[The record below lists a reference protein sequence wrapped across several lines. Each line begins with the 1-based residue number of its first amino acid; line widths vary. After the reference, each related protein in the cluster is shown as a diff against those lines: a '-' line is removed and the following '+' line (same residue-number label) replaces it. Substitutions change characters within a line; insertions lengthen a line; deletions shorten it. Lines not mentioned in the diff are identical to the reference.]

1 MESRDAIKVENLSK
15 SYKTEAGMVTV
26 LRDIN
31 LEIHD
36 GDFCIIYGP
45 SGCGKSTLLHHI
57 AGLETPTNGQVLIK
71 GTNLNHLTGE
81 ERGLLRAAKI
91 GMVYQLWY
99 WVKSL
104 PVWENV
110 ALPLLIGG
118 ASEREARSKAI
129 GVLEEFGLNKYV
141 NSRLS
146 QLSGGEQQRVGLAR
160 ALINNPWIILADEP
174 TGNLDT
180 HSSDQIIG
188 MLQDLHVNKKRTV
201 VMVTH
206 NPAYD
211 QLANIKIEM
220 RDGQII
226 KETR

>member
-1 MESRDAIKVENLSK
+1 MESRIAIKVENLSK

-26 LRDIN
+26 LRNIN
-31 LEIHD
+31 LEIND

-57 AGLETPTNGQVLIK
+57 AGLESPTSGQVLIK
-71 GTNLNHLTGE
+71 GTNLNHLNGE

-129 GVLEEFGLNKYV
+129 RVLEEFGLNKYV
-141 NSRLS
+141 NSRL
-146 QLSGGEQQRVGLAR
+146 
-160 ALINNPWIILADEP
+160 
-174 TGNLDT
+174 
-180 HSSDQIIG
+180 
-188 MLQDLHVNKKRTV
+188 
-201 VMVTH
+201 
-206 NPAYD
+206 
-211 QLANIKIEM
+211 
-220 RDGQII
+220 
-226 KETR
+226 

>member
-1 MESRDAIKVENLSK
+1 MESRVAIKVENLNK
-15 SYKTEAGMVTV
+15 NYKTDAGMVTI
-26 LRDIN
+26 LHDIN
-31 LEIHD
+31 LEIND

-57 AGLETPTNGQVLIK
+57 AGLETPTSGQVFIK
-71 GTNLNHLTGE
+71 GTNLNHLNGE
-81 ERGLLRAAKI
+81 QRGLLRAAKI

-104 PVWENV
+104 RVWENV

-118 ASEREARSKAI
+118 VGDREARHRAI
-129 GVLEEFGLNKYV
+129 KVLEEFGLSKYM
-141 NSRLS
+141 NLRPT

-180 HSSDQIIG
+180 HASDQIIDI
-188 MLQDLHVNKKRTV
+188 LQDLNVNKKRTV

-211 QLANIKIEM
+211 QLANVKIEM
-220 RDGQII
+220 RDGRII
-226 KETR
+226 KELR